1 MWIIS
6 EICPSSSLIKCLS
19 PGLPGS
25 SQCTVQVCWG
35 GAGLCRSGSHNP
47 GQRCPPLLTEPNG
60 NKRTGKMYWAVLKM
74 SQLVRE
80 RKGQKG
86 IPVGERDCTKV
97 QNQGSRAKLR
107 KAQRLLYGRRNG
119 AGEAVQLGWSRPGKG
134 LERRHFTAPLSGK
147 DYTAPL
153 SETTPPHSQSRDT
166 RRRRARPQ
174 ADYARN
180 ALRLRAENR
189 PANTRFIAQPRG
201 GVEGWGGQGW
211 RVTLALVTCCWG
223 SGVKTQG
230 PGGCSGSREPR
241 RRAPSGAGK

>member
-1 MWIIS
+1 MQIRIAQS
-6 EICPSSSLIKCLS
+6 RTE
-19 PGLPGS
+19 
-25 SQCTVQVCWG
+25 V
-35 GAGLCRSGSHNP
+35 
-47 GQRCPPLLTEPNG
+47 PPPLTEPNG

-153 SETTPPHSQSRDT
+153 SETTPPT
-166 RRRRARPQ
+166 
-174 ADYARN
+174 
-180 ALRLRAENR
+180 LRAEIPGEGEPGPKR
-189 PANTRFIAQPRG
+189 TMPATPCASEQKIDRQTPA
-201 GVEGWGGQGW
+201 
-211 RVTLALVTCCWG
+211 
-223 SGVKTQG
+223 S
-230 PGGCSGSREPR
+230 
-241 RRAPSGAGK
+241 